1 MLRPRDAA
9 PKLVFRVRVKELTYL
24 CRFRSLNSTLI
35 NLVPGGRNMAQELG
49 VVLAMVAT
57 VLAIATWAAPVKHAS
72 DSAAAMPPSEA
83 IYRPQHLNLY

>member
-49 VVLAMVAT
+49 VVLAMVAI
-57 VLAIATWAAPVKHAS
+57 VLAIATWAAPVK
-72 DSAAAMPPSEA
+72 MRA
-83 IYRPQHLNLY
+83 IRLRRCRRARRFTGPKHLNLY

>member
-1 MLRPRDAA
+1 
-9 PKLVFRVRVKELTYL
+9 
-24 CRFRSLNSTLI
+24 
-35 NLVPGGRNMAQELG
+35 MAQELG
-49 VVLAMVAT
+49 VVLAMVAI